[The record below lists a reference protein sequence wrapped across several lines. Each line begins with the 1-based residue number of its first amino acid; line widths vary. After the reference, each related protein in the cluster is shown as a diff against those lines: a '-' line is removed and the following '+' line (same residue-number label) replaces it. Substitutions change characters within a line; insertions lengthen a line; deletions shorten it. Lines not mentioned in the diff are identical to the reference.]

1 MKFGI
6 RTPSLKRR
14 IAARTSWKR
23 VVRHSLGLKAPRGMG
38 ILTNPKKALYNKVYN
53 KTTVSVD
60 DLLKGH
66 PPIPAVPSASHKPN
80 NMEDQ
85 NQTGIQIN
93 NTGSIIRSS
102 SKALTVTSKNF
113 QELRQQITDIYNQ
126 RQELI
131 KKLNSAKA
139 KLFLLTTVHIGS
151 YLVIIGFFYKKI
163 AESRNTQ
170 QQIVKDLEK
179 QVSETFVKLTFA
191 DKSQL
196 EKSWLNCIDAFKELM
211 GSEKI
216 WDITYAEG
224 VNRAQARTVAQTA
237 TKRTLIPRTEREIEF
252 IKNDLPH
259 LLLPNANGPDVFFY
273 PTFLLLFKDNQEF
286 GIYDLKDVKATLK
299 LSGYIEE
306 ESVPKDTEI
315 IQHTWKKANK
325 DGSGDK
331 RFKGNYQIPIV
342 KYGDMTLESEGGMEE
357 SFMFSNFDAF
367 TEFAKTY
374 EYHLSLLAGL

>member
-53 KTTVSVD
+53 KTSVSVD
-60 DLLKGH
+60 DLLKIPNNKNNSSNTVKH
-66 PPIPAVPSASHKPN
+66 PPMN
-80 NMEDQ
+80 NEHP
-85 NQTGIQIN
+85 TGIEIS
-93 NTGSIIRSS
+93 NTGNIIRSS

-113 QELRQQITDIYNQ
+113 QVLRQQITDIYNQ
-126 RQELI
+126 RIELL
-131 KKLNSAKA
+131 KKLNSAKT
-139 KLFLLTTVHIGS
+139 KLFLLSTIHFGS
-151 YLVIIGFFYKKI
+151 YLVIVGFFYKGIANSRKI
-163 AESRNTQ
+163 Q
-170 QQIVKDLEK
+170 QSVVKELEK
-179 QVSETFVKLTFA
+179 QVLETFVKLTFA

-196 EKSWLNCIDAFKELM
+196 EKSWLNCIDTFNELM
-211 GSEKI
+211 SSEKI
-216 WDITYAEG
+216 WDITYAEN
-224 VNRAQARTVAQTA
+224 VDRAKARTVAQTA
-237 TKRTLIPRTEREIEF
+237 TKRTPISKTEREIEF
-252 IKNDLPH
+252 VKSDLPH
-259 LLLPNANGPDVFFY
+259 LFLPNANGPDVFLF

-286 GIYDLKDVKATLK
+286 GIFDLKDVKTTMK
-299 LSGYIEE
+299 LSGYVEE

-325 DGSGDK
+325 DGSMDK

-342 KYGDMTLESEGGMEE
+342 KYGDMTYESEGGLEE

-374 EYHLSLLAGL
+374 EFHASLLSKL

>member
-23 VVRHSLGLKAPRGMG
+23 VVRHSMGLKAPRGMG

-60 DLLKGH
+60 DMLKGKKFM
-66 PPIPAVPSASHKPN
+66 PGSTSSSPKPTMEN
-80 NMEDQ
+80 NEHQ
-85 NQTGIQIN
+85 VGIEIS
-93 NTGSIIRSS
+93 NTGNIIRSS

-126 RQELI
+126 RQELL
-131 KKLNSAKA
+131 KKLSSAKT
-139 KLFLLTTVHIGS
+139 KLFFLTTVHFGS
-151 YLVIIGFFYKKI
+151 YLVIVGFFYKKI
-163 AESRNTQ
+163 AESRKSQ
-170 QQIVKDLEK
+170 QKVVKELEK
-179 QVSETFVKLTFA
+179 QVSETYVKLSFA

-196 EKSWLNCIDAFKELM
+196 EKSWLNCIDAFNELM
-211 GSEKI
+211 KSEKI

-237 TKRTLIPRTEREIEF
+237 TKRTLIPRTERDIEF
-252 IKNDLPH
+252 IKSDLPH
-259 LLLPNANGPDVFFY
+259 LLLPNANGPDLFFF

-286 GIYDLKDVKATLK
+286 GIYDLKEVKATLK

-325 DGSGDK
+325 DGSMDK

-342 KYGDMTLESEGGMEE
+342 KYGDMTLESEGGLEE

-367 TEFAKTY
+367 TEFGKTY
-374 EYHLSLLAGL
+374 EYHVSLLGKL

>member
-23 VVRHSLGLKAPRGMG
+23 FVRHSMGLKAPRGMG
-38 ILTNPKKALYNKVYN
+38 IITNPKKALYNKVYN
-53 KTTVSVD
+53 KTSVSVD

-66 PPIPAVPSASHKPN
+66 SPIPAVPSLTHKPN
-80 NMEDQ
+80 MEEQ
-85 NQTGIQIN
+85 HQAGIQIN

-102 SKALTVTSKNF
+102 SRALTVTSNNF

-126 RQELI
+126 RVELL
-131 KKLNSAKA
+131 KKLSSAKT
-139 KLFLLTTVHIGS
+139 KLFLLSTLHFGS
-151 YLVIIGFFYKKI
+151 YLVIVGFFYKKI
-163 AESRNTQ
+163 AESRKVQ
-170 QQIVKDLEK
+170 QEVVKDLEK
-179 QVSETFVKLTFA
+179 QVSETYVKLTFA

-211 GSEKI
+211 NSEKI
-216 WDITYAEG
+216 WDITYAEN

-237 TKRTLIPRTEREIEF
+237 TKRTPITKTERDIEF
-252 IKNDLPH
+252 IKSDLPF
-259 LLLPNANGPDVFFY
+259 LFLPNANGPDLFFF

-286 GIYDLKDVKATLK
+286 GIFDLREIKANMK

-306 ESVPKDTEI
+306 EGVPKDTEI

-325 DGSGDK
+325 DGSMDK
-331 RFKGNYQIPIV
+331 RFKGNFQIPIV
-342 KYGDMTLESEGGMEE
+342 KYGDVTFESEGGLEE

-367 TEFAKTY
+367 TDFSKTWD
-374 EYHLSLLAGL
+374 YHISLLGKL

>member
-6 RTPSLKRR
+6 RMPSLKRR

-23 VVRHSLGLKAPRGMG
+23 YVRHSMGLKAPKGMG

-53 KTTVSVD
+53 KTSVSVD
-60 DLLKGH
+60 DLLRA
-66 PPIPAVPSASHKPN
+66 PSHKSN
-80 NMEDQ
+80 NSSATQRSTID
-85 NQTGIQIN
+85 NQYPTGIEIS
-93 NTGSIIRSS
+93 NTGNIIRSS

-113 QELRQQITDIYNQ
+113 EELRKQITDIYNQ
-126 RQELI
+126 RVELL
-131 KKLNSAKA
+131 KKLSSAKT
-139 KLFLLTTVHIGS
+139 KQFFITLVHFGS
-151 YLVIIGFFYKKI
+151 YLVIVGFFYKKI
-163 AESRNTQ
+163 ADARKAQPEVV
-170 QQIVKDLEK
+170 IDLEK
-179 QVSETFVKLTFA
+179 QVSETFVQLTFA

-196 EKSWLNCIDAFKELM
+196 EKSWLNCIDTFKELM
-211 GSEKI
+211 DSEKI

-224 VNRAQARTVAQTA
+224 VDRVKTRTVAQTA
-237 TKRTLIPRTEREIEF
+237 TKRTPISKTDREIEF
-252 IKNDLPH
+252 VKSDLPH
-259 LLLPNANGPDVFFY
+259 LFLPNTNGPDLFFY

-286 GIYDLKDVKATLK
+286 GIFDLKEVKATMK
-299 LSGYIEE
+299 LSGYVEE

-325 DGSGDK
+325 DGSMDK

-342 KYGDMTLESEGGMEE
+342 KYGDMTFESEGGLEE

-374 EYHLSLLAGL
+374 EYHVSLLGKL

>member
-53 KTTVSVD
+53 KTSVSVD
-60 DLLKGH
+60 DLLKIPNNKNNSSNTVKH
-66 PPIPAVPSASHKPN
+66 PPMN
-80 NMEDQ
+80 NEHP
-85 NQTGIQIN
+85 TGIEIS
-93 NTGSIIRSS
+93 NTGNIIRSS

-126 RQELI
+126 RIELL
-131 KKLNSAKA
+131 KKLNSAKT
-139 KLFLLTTVHIGS
+139 KLFLLSTIHFGS
-151 YLVIIGFFYKKI
+151 YLVIVGFFYKGIANSRKI
-163 AESRNTQ
+163 Q
-170 QQIVKDLEK
+170 QSVVKELEK
-179 QVSETFVKLTFA
+179 QVLETFVKLTFA

-196 EKSWLNCIDAFKELM
+196 EKSWLNCIDTFNELM
-211 GSEKI
+211 SSEKI
-216 WDITYAEG
+216 WDITYAEN
-224 VNRAQARTVAQTA
+224 VDRAKARTVAQTA
-237 TKRTLIPRTEREIEF
+237 TKRTPISKTEREIEF
-252 IKNDLPH
+252 VKSDLPH
-259 LLLPNANGPDVFFY
+259 LFLPNANGPDVFLF

-286 GIYDLKDVKATLK
+286 GIFDLKDVKTTMK
-299 LSGYIEE
+299 LSGYVEE

-325 DGSGDK
+325 DGSMDK

-342 KYGDMTLESEGGMEE
+342 KYGDMTYESEGGLEE

-374 EYHLSLLAGL
+374 EFHASLLSKL

>member
-1 MKFGI
+1 
-6 RTPSLKRR
+6 
-14 IAARTSWKR
+14 
-23 VVRHSLGLKAPRGMG
+23 LGLKAPRGFG
-38 ILTNPKKALYNKVYN
+38 ILTNPKKALYNKIYN
-53 KTTVSVD
+53 KTSVSVD

-66 PPIPAVPSASHKPN
+66 NPMPVIPSASHKNRIGEQP
-80 NMEDQ
+80 Q
-85 NQTGIQIN
+85 FGIQIN

-113 QELRQQITDIYNQ
+113 QELRQQITDIYNT
-126 RQELI
+126 RVELL
-131 KKLNSAKA
+131 KKLSSTKT
-139 KLFLLTTVHIGS
+139 KLFLLSALHFGS
-151 YLVIIGFFYKKI
+151 YLLIVGFFYKKI
-163 AESRNTQ
+163 AESRKAQ
-170 QQIVKDLEK
+170 QEVVKDLEK

-196 EKSWLNCIDAFKELM
+196 EKSWLNCVDAFKELM
-211 GSEKI
+211 TSEKI

-237 TKRTLIPRTEREIEF
+237 TKRTLISRSGREIEF
-252 IKNDLPH
+252 IKSDLPF
-259 LLLPNANGPDVFFY
+259 LFLPNENGPDLFFF

-286 GIYDLKDVKATLK
+286 GIFDLKEIKANMK

-306 ESVPKDTEI
+306 ESVPKDTEV

-325 DGSGDK
+325 DGSMDK

-342 KYGDMTLESEGGMEE
+342 KYGDVTLESEGGLEE

-367 TEFAKTY
+367 TDFSKAY
-374 EYHLSLLAGL
+374 EYHVSLLGKL

>member
-6 RTPSLKRR
+6 RTPSIKRR

-23 VVRHSLGLKAPRGMG
+23 YVRHSMGLKAPRGMG
-38 ILTNPKKALYNKVYN
+38 ILTNPKKAVYNKVYN
-53 KTTVSVD
+53 KTSVSVD
-60 DLLKGH
+60 ELSK
-66 PPIPAVPSASHKPN
+66 IPN
-80 NMEDQ
+80 NRNNSSSSEQKPMNNEHPI
-85 NQTGIQIN
+85 GIEVT

-126 RQELI
+126 RVELL
-131 KKLNSAKA
+131 KKLNSAKT
-139 KLFLLTTVHIGS
+139 KLFILSTIHFGS
-151 YLVIIGFFYKKI
+151 YLVIVGFFYKGI
-163 AESRNTQ
+163 ANSRKTQ
-170 QQIVKDLEK
+170 RDVVKDLEK

-196 EKSWLNCIDAFKELM
+196 EKSWLNCIDTFKELM
-211 GSEKI
+211 NSEKI
-216 WDITYAEG
+216 WDITYAEN
-224 VNRAQARTVAQTA
+224 VDRAKARTVAQTA
-237 TKRTLIPRTEREIEF
+237 TKRTPISKTEREIEF
-252 IKNDLPH
+252 VKSDLTH
-259 LLLPNANGPDVFFY
+259 LLFPNENGPDLFLF

-286 GIYDLKDVKATLK
+286 GIFDLKEVKATMK
-299 LSGYIEE
+299 LSGYVEE

-325 DGSGDK
+325 DGSMDK

-342 KYGDMTLESEGGMEE
+342 KYGDMTFESEGGLEE
-357 SFMFSNFDAF
+357 SFMFSDFDAF

-374 EYHLSLLAGL
+374 EYHVSWLGKL